1 MAIDTRSDRE
11 LVHEALA
18 WALDALVAADPE
30 GELSELLAAQV
41 CFTSL
46 KRAAGRW
53 EVTRGSWRQW
63 AHNAMVADLQRIL
76 DGDKRQHTVEVLADA
91 MFGGQR

>member
-11 LVHEALA
+11 LVHDALP
-18 WALDALVAADPE
+18 WALDALVAADPD
-30 GELSELLAAQV
+30 GELSDLLAAQV
-41 CFTSL
+41 CFTAL

-53 EVTRGSWRQW
+53 EATRGSWRQW
-63 AHNAMVADLQRIL
+63 AHNAMVADLRRIL
-76 DGDKRQHTVEVLADA
+76 ASDQRQHTVEVLADA

>member
-1 MAIDTRSDRE
+1 MAIDTRSERE
-11 LVHEALA
+11 LVHDALP
-18 WALDALVAADPE
+18 WALEALVAADPD
-30 GELSELLAAQV
+30 GEVSELLAAQV
-41 CFTSL
+41 CFTAL

-53 EVTRGSWRQW
+53 DETRGSWRQW

-76 DGDKRQHTVEVLADA
+76 AGDQRQHTVESLADA

>member
-1 MAIDTRSDRE
+1 MTIDTRSDRE
-11 LVHEALA
+11 LVH
-18 WALDALVAADPE
+18 DALPWAWDAVVAADPD
-30 GELSELLAAQV
+30 GELSDLLAAQV
-41 CFTSL
+41 CFTAL

-53 EVTRGSWRQW
+53 EATRGSWRQW

-76 DGDKRQHTVEVLADA
+76 ANDQRQHTVEVLADA